1 MLKRIEISGF
11 KSFAKKTELSFDTP
25 VTAVVGPNGSGK
37 SNIVESIRFVLG
49 EQSNKSLRSKSG
61 ADLIFK
67 GSKTL
72 SQQNRAYVKIVFD
85 NRNKIFRLGEGTST
99 LDYDDVEIAREIF
112 RDGGSKY
119 TLNGSE
125 IRLKDVTELLS
136 SVNIGASGHHIISQ
150 GEADRILSANARERR
165 EMIEDALGLK
175 LYQYR
180 LRESERKLEKT
191 EVNMKE
197 VDALRREIAPHLRY
211 LKKQMEKIEYAKELS
226 SKLTKMY
233 ESYLSVEKA
242 YIEHKKAELET
253 GIRENNEKKIEL
265 QKKLEGV
272 KERSEIDALAPVRQV
287 LGDTERALVELRGLK
302 TQSER
307 SLARLETLL
316 EVAKARATAPEKP
329 KEGFVSIGRTQLIA
343 FKEALVTLIDEAKA
357 SGDMETLRAKL
368 ASIRSHLDG
377 FTSKYLV
384 AGGDI
389 LQSQV
394 AVDTKD
400 EQAKLEKEIADTRL
414 HMEKLFEREE
424 VLVREK
430 EELERKIEISHESRV
445 LEERTGFELRVLEQE
460 LLGRERV
467 LMGEENELRHT
478 EELFNEE
485 LREGGALLGTDILYF
500 ADQQVPA
507 ETERTDRRLQEERRR
522 EIERVK
528 IKLEEAGMGGATD
541 VMKEYEE
548 VLARDQFLEKELRD
562 LGASIEK
569 IQDVIREL
577 KDTIDREFR
586 IGIDKINKVFQEFF
600 ALMFGG
606 GRASLAVA
614 QPEKKKKKDE
624 DDEEVAND
632 NPEEPTEAGIDIDI
646 SLPHKKVKELMML
659 SGGERSLTS
668 IALLFAMSQVNPPP
682 FLVLDETDAALD
694 EANSRRYGDMIQKLS
709 EFSELIVVTH
719 NRETMSRA
727 QVLYGITLG
736 ADSASKLLSVKLDDA
751 VRIAK

>member
-316 EVAKARATAPEKP
+316 EVAKARATVPEKP

-624 DDEEVAND
+624 DDEEVAD
-632 NPEEPTEAGIDIDI
+632 DIPEEPTEAGIDIDI

>member
-1 MLKRIEISGF
+1 M
-11 KSFAKKTELSFDTP
+11 
-25 VTAVVGPNGSGK
+25 
-37 SNIVESIRFVLG
+37 
-49 EQSNKSLRSKSG
+49 
-61 ADLIFK
+61 
-67 GSKTL
+67 
-72 SQQNRAYVKIVFD
+72 
-85 NRNKIFRLGEGTST
+85 
-99 LDYDDVEIAREIF
+99 
-112 RDGGSKY
+112 
-119 TLNGSE
+119 
-125 IRLKDVTELLS
+125 
-136 SVNIGASGHHIISQ
+136 
-150 GEADRILSANARERR
+150 
-165 EMIEDALGLK
+165 
-175 LYQYR
+175 
-180 LRESERKLEKT
+180 
-191 EVNMKE
+191 
-197 VDALRREIAPHLRY
+197 
-211 LKKQMEKIEYAKELS
+211 
-226 SKLTKMY
+226 
-233 ESYLSVEKA
+233 
-242 YIEHKKAELET
+242 ET

-624 DDEEVAND
+624 DDEEVAD
-632 NPEEPTEAGIDIDI
+632 DIPEEPTEAGIDIDI

>member
-72 SQQNRAYVKIVFD
+72 AQQNRAYVKIVFD
-85 NRNKIFRLGEGTST
+85 NRNKIFRLGEGSSA
-99 LDYDDVEIAREIF
+99 LDYDEVEIAREIF

-180 LRESERKLEKT
+180 LKESERKLEKT
-191 EVNMKE
+191 EANMKE
-197 VDALRREIAPHLRY
+197 VEALRREIAPHLRY

-226 SKLTKMY
+226 SRLTGMY
-233 ESYLSVEKA
+233 QAYLSVERA
-242 YIEHKKAELET
+242 YIEHKRAELET
-253 GIRENNEKKIEL
+253 SIRENNEKKHIL
-265 QKKLEGV
+265 QKKLEAV
-272 KERSEIDALAPVRQV
+272 KERSEVDVLAPVRHV
-287 LGDTERALVELRGLK
+287 LADTERALTELRGLK

-316 EVAKARATAPEKP
+316 EVAKARATTPEKP
-329 KEGFVSIGRTQLIA
+329 KEGFISIGRTQLIS
-343 FKEALVTLIDEAKA
+343 FKDTLVALIDEAKT
-357 SGDMETLRAKL
+357 SGDMETLRSKL

-384 AGGDI
+384 SGGDI

-394 AVDTKD
+394 AEDTKE
-400 EQAKLEKEIADTRL
+400 EQAKLEREIADARR
-414 HMEKLFEREE
+414 HMETLFERET

-430 EELERKIEISHESRV
+430 EELEKKIEVSHESRV
-445 LEERTGFELRVLEQE
+445 LEEREGFELRVEEQE
-460 LLGRERV
+460 LLGRER
-467 LMGEENELRHT
+467 LLAGEQNELRHT

-485 LREGGALLGTDILYF
+485 LREGGALLGTDIAHF
-500 ADQQVPA
+500 ADQQMPA

-528 IKLEEAGMGGATD
+528 IKLEEAGFGAATD

-569 IQDVIREL
+569 IEAVIREL

-624 DDEEVAND
+624 DDEEVAD
-632 NPEEPTEAGIDIDI
+632 SIPEEPTEAGIDIDI

-694 EANSRRYGDMIQKLS
+694 EANSRRYGDMIEKLS

-736 ADSASKLLSVKLDDA
+736 ADSASKLLSVKLDEA
-751 VRIAK
+751 VKIAK

>member
-11 KSFAKKTELSFDTP
+11 KSFAKKTELTFNTP

-85 NRNKIFRLGEGTST
+85 NRNKIFRLGEGTSA
-99 LDYDDVEIAREIF
+99 LDYDEVEIAREIF

-119 TLNGSE
+119 TLNGTE

-136 SVNIGASGHHIISQ
+136 SVNIGPSGHHIISQ
-150 GEADRILSANARERR
+150 GEADRILTANARERR

-191 EVNMKE
+191 ETNMKE

-226 SKLTKMY
+226 TKLAGFYAT
-233 ESYLSVEKA
+233 YLRVEQS
-242 YIEHKKAELET
+242 YIEHKKQEVEN
-253 GIRENNEKKIEL
+253 GIRENEEKKRALAEKME
-265 QKKLEGV
+265 QSKHK
-272 KERSEIDALAPVRQV
+272 SETDELAPVKI
-287 LGDTERALVELRGLK
+287 LLADTEGALAELRGLK

-307 SLARLETLL
+307 ALARLETLL
-316 EVAKARATAPEKP
+316 EVEKARASAPEKP

-343 FKEALVTLIDEAKA
+343 FKETLITLLDETKN
-357 SGDMETLRAKL
+357 SPDMESLRAKL
-368 ASIRSHLDG
+368 AQIRTHLDG
-377 FTSKYLV
+377 FTSKYLIV
-384 AGGDI
+384 DGNI
-389 LQSQV
+389 LQTQV
-394 AVDTKD
+394 AVVDKGD
-400 EQAKLEKEIADTRL
+400 EKKLEQEIVDTRA
-414 HMEKLFEREE
+414 HMQKLAEREE
-424 VLVREK
+424 VLVHEK
-430 EELERKIEISHESRV
+430 QELEKQIEVSQESRV
-445 LEERTGFELRVLEQE
+445 LEERTGFELRVHEQE
-460 LLGRERV
+460 LLARERQ
-467 LMGEENELRHT
+467 LRSEESELRHT
-478 EELFNEE
+478 EELFQEE
-485 LREGGALLGTDILYF
+485 IREGGALLARDILEF
-500 ADQQVPA
+500 MNQEEPA
-507 ETERTDRRLQEERRR
+507 ESERNDRRIQEDRRR

-548 VLARDQFLEKELRD
+548 VLARDQFLEKELHD
-562 LGASIEK
+562 LGESIQK
-569 IQDVIREL
+569 IESVIREL

-586 IGIDKINKVFQEFF
+586 VGIEKINKVFQEFF

-624 DDEEVAND
+624 DEEAVVDEVPD
-632 NPEEPTEAGIDIDI
+632 EPAEAGIEIDI

-694 EANSRRYGDMIQKLS
+694 EANSRRYGDMIEKLS

-751 VRIAK
+751 VKIAK